1 MLIVG
6 ARVVWSMDK
15 LMMQQ
20 SKKSSISLMAN
31 ASIVLKLG
39 KDSSTIENQ
48 RMDASVAFWR
58 RRTWTDTRERGSTRR
73 ECKM

>member
-1 MLIVG
+1 
-6 ARVVWSMDK
+6 
-15 LMMQQ
+15 MMQQ

-48 RMDASVAFWR
+48 RMDASVAF
-58 RRTWTDTRERGSTRR
+58 
-73 ECKM
+73 